1 MIVVKFGGTSL
12 AGTERMRAAARIV
25 AAHRRDQSV
34 VCVVSAVAGVTDALM
49 TTTEQAM
56 RGDTAWQAT
65 VAEISTRHQDTLDEL
80 TRTTGTAPTI
90 TSRFATA
97 QAALAAD
104 IQRMLA
110 TPFATEEARAHAVAA
125 YSGWGERLAVLL
137 FAQALAGE
145 GVAAAPFA
153 GEPVALV
160 AHPGLAASASTG
172 GMGEPRRHQR
182 PDRSAARLAP
192 SVAATRELLAPHVGD
207 WRAAELV
214 PVLPGYLGLTRD
226 GLVTTLG
233 RNGSDYSAAV
243 IAAALHA
250 EAVYLYSTVAGV
262 NRADPHVVPEADV
275 LPALTYADAAEA
287 AALGARVLHPA
298 TLRPLAAAGIPLR
311 LRNTLSP
318 DDAGTDVGGVGHFL
332 AADLESSGWVVT
344 ARTLPSEH
352 VLRETQPAGELGLVE
367 VTGLFFRHAEW
378 EAREDDHLCAT
389 TDEPSE
395 TGGNSMGER
404 NDGPVSGALALL
416 TAPPLPVSLAVSA
429 RRISVT
435 VPAAES
441 AATQRRLYRALAHA
455 EARAG
460 HYRAVTP
467 PTERRRTS

>member
-49 TTTEQAM
+49 STIEQAM

-80 TRTTGTAPTI
+80 TRTAGTTPTI

-104 IQRMLA
+104 IQRMRA
-110 TPFATEEARAHAVAA
+110 MPFATEEARAHAVAA
-125 YSGWGERLAVLL
+125 YSGWGEQLAVLL

-160 AHPGLAASASTG
+160 ARPGPAERAPIG
-172 GMGEPRRHQR
+172 DIGEPRHERA
-182 PDRSAARLAP
+182 DFSLARLAP
-192 SVAATRELLAPHVGD
+192 SVAATRELLAPHVAD

-214 PVLPGYLGLTRD
+214 PVLPGYLGRMRD

-233 RNGSDYSAAV
+233 RNGSDYSASV

-262 NRADPHVVPEADV
+262 HRADPHVVPEADV

-311 LRNTLSP
+311 LRNTLAP
-318 DDAGTDVGGVGHFL
+318 DDAGTDVGAFGHF
-332 AADLESSGWVVT
+332 AGADLESSGWVVT
-344 ARTLPSEH
+344 ARTLPSERP
-352 VLRETQPAGELGLVE
+352 LREAQPAGELGLVE

-378 EAREDDHLCAT
+378 EAREDDHLCAPV
-389 TDEPSE
+389 DEPSE
-395 TGGNSMGER
+395 SSDNSMGGR

-455 EARAG
+455 EARTG
-460 HYRAVTP
+460 HYRAVAP

>member
-1 MIVVKFGGTSL
+1 VIVVKFGGTSL

-49 TTTEQAM
+49 STIEQAM

-80 TRTTGTAPTI
+80 TRTAGTTPTT

-97 QAALAAD
+97 LAALAAD
-104 IQRMLA
+104 IQRMRA
-110 TPFATEEARAHAVAA
+110 TPFATEKARAHAVAA

-137 FAQALAGE
+137 FAQVLAGE

-160 AHPGLAASASTG
+160 ARPGLAEHASIG
-172 GMGEPRRHQR
+172 DIGEPRHEW
-182 PDRSAARLAP
+182 PDLSVARLAP
-192 SVAATRELLAPHVGD
+192 SVAATRELLAPHVAD
-207 WRAAELV
+207 WQAAGLV
-214 PVLPGYLGLTRD
+214 PVLPGYLGRTRD

-262 NRADPHVVPEADV
+262 HRADPHVVPEADV

-311 LRNTLSP
+311 LRNTLAP
-318 DDAGTDVGGVGHFL
+318 DDAGTDVGAFGHFVG
-332 AADLESSGWVVT
+332 ADLESSGWVVT
-344 ARTLPSEH
+344 ARTLPSERP
-352 VLRETQPAGELGLVE
+352 LREAQPAGELGLVE

-378 EAREDDHLCAT
+378 AAREDDHLCAPA
-389 TDEPSE
+389 DEPSE
-395 TGGNSMGER
+395 SSDNSMGGR

-460 HYRAVTP
+460 HYRAVAP